1 MKSLSKFT
9 ITEQRENKRLVG
21 NGETFGKFLSTYHL
35 APGTPGESGA
45 WPCELIPI
53 SIVRPEVALMWHRQ
67 FFICTSLHVIN
78 RAWSPNRQQKRSEM
92 QGSDGNFAWGAA
104 DKNIPN
110 NNYIK

>member
-53 SIVRPEVALMWHRQ
+53 SIVRPEAAL
-67 FFICTSLHVIN
+67 ISYGI
-78 RAWSPNRQQKRSEM
+78 
-92 QGSDGNFAWGAA
+92 DNFSFVLLCM
-104 DKNIPN
+104 
-110 NNYIK
+110 

>member
-53 SIVRPEVALMWHRQ
+53 SIVRPEVAL
-67 FFICTSLHVIN
+67 ISCGI
-78 RAWSPNRQQKRSEM
+78 
-92 QGSDGNFAWGAA
+92 DNFSFELLFAC
-104 DKNIPN
+104 DK
-110 NNYIK
+110 

>member
-53 SIVRPEVALMWHRQ
+53 SIVRPGVALISCGIDN
-67 FFICTSLHVIN
+67 FSFVLLCIN
-78 RAWSPNRQQKRSEM
+78 RAWSPNRQQKRSKK
-92 QGSDGNFAWGAA
+92 QGSDGNFGWSS
-104 DKNIPN
+104 
-110 NNYIK
+110 